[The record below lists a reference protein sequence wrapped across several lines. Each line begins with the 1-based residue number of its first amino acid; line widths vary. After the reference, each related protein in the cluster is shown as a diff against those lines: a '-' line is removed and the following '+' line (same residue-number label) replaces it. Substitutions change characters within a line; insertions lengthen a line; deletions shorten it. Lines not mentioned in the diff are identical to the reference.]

1 MTLARFIFFLFF
13 FVIGIA
19 VLYVGQRARRQ
30 ADAVKRWPV
39 VPGTLLDCQLVSES
53 DVDSTALFHHV
64 TVLYSYAVRGIEYRS
79 SRYAFAYAATKDKE
93 EHQRIYEQLK
103 SAKPLRVHYDPESP
117 AESALS
123 AKKENSIFLFGL
135 IWTVFVA
142 LVFLGVL
149 LGA

>member
-1 MTLARFIFFLFF
+1 MTTARFIFFLFF
-13 FVIGIA
+13 FAIGIA
-19 VLYVGQRARRQ
+19 VLYFGQRARRQ
-30 ADAVKRWPV
+30 ADAVKRWPAV
-39 VPGTLLDCQLVSES
+39 QGSLLDCQLVSES

-64 TVLYSYAVRGIEYRS
+64 TVLYSYVVQGREYRS
-79 SRYAFAYAATKDKE
+79 ARYAFAYAATRDKE

-103 SAKPLRVHYDPESP
+103 NGKTLRVHYDPQNP

-135 IWTVFVA
+135 IWTGFVA

-149 LGA
+149 LGG